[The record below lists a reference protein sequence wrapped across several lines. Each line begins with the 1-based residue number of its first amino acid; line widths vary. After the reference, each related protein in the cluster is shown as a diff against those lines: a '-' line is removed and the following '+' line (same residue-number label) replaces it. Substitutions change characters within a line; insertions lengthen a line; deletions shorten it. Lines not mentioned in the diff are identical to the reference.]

1 MWKRP
6 TISTYLIAM
15 NMVLLGLLF
24 PTFSSLFMREMVR
37 LRDIQLERNINT
49 IRQSLVTRGSSLVRS
64 TTLSAQEA
72 IAGFDFTFLQNLL
85 VEVTH
90 DDPEIRSCM
99 VVDRELT
106 VVAHNDI
113 NLIGS
118 HLPADTDGRVSTLMT
133 STFPAT
139 LPVGESEVQ
148 VLWPQNGA
156 GDDGSGVME
165 AVFPIY
171 SGNELWGLIRCSYS
185 LEQTERQ
192 VAQAKGE
199 WAGQLHQMKIYF
211 AFLLIGFLVMG
222 FLIAILLTRSF
233 VRATQVLHIG
243 VQQVAGGEL
252 DREIPLPRGIVCEEF
267 AGLVDSFNTMTAK
280 LRLSHQQLDDYSKSL
295 EEKVEER
302 TRALQEA
309 QGIMVQQA
317 HEAGLAEMAVGVLHN
332 IGNAITPAQVTASV
346 VVNQLENSS
355 LRTKLAHSLGPLQE
369 FLEGT
374 RPLTADEQA
383 RFARI
388 IHYLPMSLEE
398 EFGRAIKE
406 VNDIRD
412 RHHHIE
418 NIIKLQMRYARIADN
433 PDLVDINHLAQDAMK
448 ILADAIAKRQ
458 IALTMDF
465 RETPPVRAEE
475 AKLLQVMVNLIKN
488 GYESM
493 DTRSGK
499 TRELTVSTGV
509 RPGEPRRV
517 FFSVQDTG
525 CGFTEEEKRHFF
537 SFGYSTKERGSGFGL
552 HSCANA
558 IIASHGII
566 EAASEGPGRGATF
579 TVLLP
584 AYQPGGE
591 GTA

>member
-6 TISTYLIAM
+6 TISTYLITM

-24 PTFSSLFMREMVR
+24 PTFSTLFMREMVR

-85 VEVTH
+85 VEVTQ

-118 HLPADTDGRVSTLMT
+118 HLTAGDADGRITALMA

-139 LPVGESEVQ
+139 LPVGEVEVQ
-148 VLWPQNGA
+148 VLWPKNGA
-156 GDDGSGVME
+156 EDKGGRVME

-171 SGNELWGLIRCSYS
+171 NGNDLWGLIRCSYS
-185 LEQTERQ
+185 LVQTERQ

-211 AFLLIGFLVMG
+211 AFLLVSFLVMG

-233 VRATQVLHIG
+233 VRATQVLHTG

-252 DREIPLPRGIVCEEF
+252 TREIPLPKGIVCEEF
-267 AGLVDSFNTMTAK
+267 AGLVTSFNIMTAK

-332 IGNAITPAQVTASV
+332 IGNAITPAQVTATV
-346 VVNQLENSS
+346 VVNQLTNSS
-355 LRTKLAHSLGPLQE
+355 LRTKLAHSLAPLQQS
-369 FLEGT
+369 LEGT
-374 RPLTADEQA
+374 RSLTAVEKE
-383 RFARI
+383 RLARI
-388 IHYLPMSLEE
+388 IQYLPLSLEE
-398 EFGRAIKE
+398 EFDRAINE

-418 NIIKLQMRYARIADN
+418 NIIKLQMRYARVADN
-433 PDLVDINHLAQDAMK
+433 PDLVDINHLAQDALK

-458 IALTMDF
+458 IDLTVDLQA
-465 RETPPVRAEE
+465 TPPVRAEE

-493 DTRSGK
+493 DTRPRE

-509 RPGEPRRV
+509 RAGEPRLV
-517 FFSVQDTG
+517 FFAVKDTG

-537 SFGYSTKERGSGFGL
+537 SFGYSTKDRGSGFGL

-566 EAASEGPGRGATF
+566 EAVSAGPGLGATF
-579 TVLLP
+579 SVLLP
-584 AYQPGGE
+584 AHQPRE